1 MKKQNETNKNK
12 NTNFFS
18 SLRVKKGTKDNA
30 LKILE
35 TINKKDFGRKVSID
49 DLVTKALENVTKE
62 DIELLQRKSLRNKD
76 RQAIVHQFYCKKVKK
91 VSEDEFIGITM
102 SSDYFDFLEKNKAGP
117 PEFGD
122 LSYKMSFY

>member
-12 NTNFFS
+12 NTNIFS
-18 SLRVKKGTKDNA
+18 SLRGKKGTKDNA

-49 DLVTKALENVTKE
+49 NLVTKALENVTKE

-76 RQAIVHQFYCKKVKK
+76 RQAIIYQLYCKKVKK
-91 VSEDEFIGITM
+91 ISEDEFIGFFISGSLNHFLREHEGKLIEYGI
-102 SSDYFDFLEKNKAGP
+102 SSNCY
-117 PEFGD
+117 
-122 LSYKMSFY
+122 S

>member
-12 NTNFFS
+12 NTNIFS

-49 DLVTKALENVTKE
+49 NLVTKALENVTKE

-76 RQAIVHQFYCKKVKK
+76 RQAIIYQLYCKKVKK
-91 VSEDEFIGITM
+91 ISEDEFIGFFISGSLNHFLREHEGKLIEYGI
-102 SSDYFDFLEKNKAGP
+102 SSNCY
-117 PEFGD
+117 
-122 LSYKMSFY
+122 S

>member
-30 LKILE
+30 LKILD

-76 RQAIVHQFYCKKVKK
+76 RQAIIYQYYCKNVKK
-91 VSEDEFIGITM
+91 VSEDDFIGFFI
-102 SSDYFDFLEKNKAGP
+102 SGSLNHFISEN
-117 PEFGD
+117 EEQ
-122 LSYKMSFY
+122 LSKYGISLS